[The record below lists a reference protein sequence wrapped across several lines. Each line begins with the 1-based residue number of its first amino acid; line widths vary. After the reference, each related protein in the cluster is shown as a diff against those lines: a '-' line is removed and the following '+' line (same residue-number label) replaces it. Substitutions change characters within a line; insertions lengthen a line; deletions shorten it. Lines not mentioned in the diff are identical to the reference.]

1 MRIIA
6 VIMTTLMMLAIAPAN
21 AALRPGVLVEGVQMP
36 AWVEHAGGARNPL
49 AVGTAL
55 SDKDRTI
62 TGPGAR
68 ALLRRA
74 DGSAI
79 KLGENGVLGLDDVGQ
94 KKTQMKDVVTATL
107 DVVSGAFRFTT
118 LALNRF
124 RG

>member
-1 MRIIA
+1 
-6 VIMTTLMMLAIAPAN
+6 MTTLMMLAIAPAN

-36 AWVEHAGGARNPL
+36 AWVEHASGARNPL

-68 ALLRRA
+68 ALLRLA

-94 KKTQMKDVVTATL
+94 KKMQMKDVVTATL

>member
-1 MRIIA
+1 
-6 VIMTTLMMLAIAPAN
+6 MTIKALFTLLLMLAASC
-21 AALRPGVLVEGVQMP
+21 AAAATRPNIVVEGVQMP
-36 AWVEHAGGARNPL
+36 AWVEHASGARNPL

-68 ALLRRA
+68 ALLRLA

-94 KKTQMKDVVTATL
+94 KKMQMKDVVTATL

>member
-36 AWVEHAGGARNPL
+36 AWVEHASGARTPL

-68 ALLRRA
+68 ALLRLA

-94 KKTQMKDVVTATL
+94 KKMQMKDVVTATL